1 MKKNYLLTTLIV
13 CFIIHLGFSQVSRVQ
28 KYKIGFSQC
37 TNADTW
43 RKTMLME
50 MQNELTY
57 YPSLELITMN
67 AQNNS
72 VKQINDIKELLT
84 ENIDLL
90 IVSPNESAPLTPIV
104 KEVYQKGI
112 PVILIDRKIE
122 SEDYTAFIGA
132 NNYQIGKEAGKYAVK
147 LLKGKGRILEIMG
160 LIGSSP
166 ARERHNGFSDEI
178 SKFPE
183 IKVVKSKSGEWENPG
198 GWKIMDEALTENLQ
212 FNLVFAHNDRMAMGA
227 YNSYIQQ
234 KKKKNFYLI
243 GVDGLPGSDGGIQA
257 IIDKKF
263 DATLLYPT
271 GGRMAISLAGDIL
284 NKKPFYKE
292 NDLNTMVI
300 DSANVQ
306 AVKAQSEE
314 IVTLHKNIEFSKQNL
329 DIQVQR
335 FYSQRFWLIVSLI
348 SLVMVIFLVSLLFRA
363 YRNKKLANQKLEHQ
377 TKEIIR
383 QNEELKNISLQLEE
397 ATQAKLRFFTNISH
411 EFRTP
416 LTLILGPLD
425 NIISSARLTPELLKR
440 LQMMHR
446 NANRLLRLI
455 NQLMDLQKMDST
467 KMKLNAGNYDIIQ
480 FAKGIKESFDEL
492 SEKKHIEYSFTTALP
507 YQELLFDKDKVD
519 KILFNLLS
527 NAFKFTSD
535 YGKIEIIIQNTKHQ
549 FVDEMSDAVEIIVKD
564 NGIGISEKHLA
575 RIFELFYRGDY
586 QTDITFEG
594 TGIGLALSKGFIDL
608 HKGDLTVESKKG
620 EGTSFFVYFRQG
632 RSHINTDEIILI
644 DKEYDRIERQ
654 IEAVTETGGNDDAA
668 RKANSKLGTD
678 FDQQLTILIVEDNP
692 DVRSFIRDCL
702 LDTYRVMEAANG
714 KEAFDKIDQEEPDLI
729 ICDVMM
735 PVMDGLEFTEKL
747 KSDLRICHIPVIL
760 LTARSTHEQ
769 KIEGLET
776 GADSYMPKPFN
787 SKHLLVRI
795 RKLIEIRQKIRK
807 HYQENLLLPNTGENK
822 ISQLDSSF
830 LKKCN
835 KIIEKNIQNTEYGV
849 EELSNDVGLSRVHVY
864 RKIKH
869 LTGLSVSEFIRNTKL
884 NKAAILLRESGK
896 SIAEI
901 AYETGFSSPSY
912 FSKSFKDY
920 FKISPSEF
928 NQNSASN
935 NG

>member
-1 MKKNYLLTTLIV
+1 V
-13 CFIIHLGFSQVSRVQ
+13 R
-28 KYKIGFSQC
+28 KYRIGFSQC

-57 YPSLELITMN
+57 YPSLELITTN
-67 AQNNS
+67 ANNNS
-72 VKQINDIKELLT
+72 AKQIKDIQELLT

-90 IVSPNESAPLTPIV
+90 IVSPNESVPLTPIV
-104 KEVYQKGI
+104 KEVYRKGI

-147 LLKGKGRILEIMG
+147 LLKGKGQILEIMG

-166 ARERHNGFSDEI
+166 ARERHNGFTDEI
-178 SKFPE
+178 SKFPD
-183 IKVVKSKSGEWENPG
+183 IKIVKSESGEWENPG
-198 GWKIMDEALTENLQ
+198 GWKIISDALSEKQQ

-227 YNSYIQQ
+227 YNAFIKQ
-234 KKKKNFYLI
+234 KKEKNFYLI
-243 GVDGLPGSDGGIQA
+243 GIDGLPGIDGGIQA

-314 IVTLHKNIEFSKQNL
+314 IITLHKNIEFSKQNL

-335 FYSQRFWLIVSLI
+335 FYSQQFWLIVSLC
-348 SLVMVIFLVSLLFRA
+348 SLALVIILVSLLFRG
-363 YRNKKLANQKLEHQ
+363 YRNKQLANQKLENQ
-377 TKEIIR
+377 TQKIIR
-383 QNEELKNISLQLEE
+383 QNEELKKISLQLEE

-425 NIISSARLTPELLKR
+425 NIISSARLTPDLLKR

-455 NQLMDLQKMDST
+455 NQLMDLQKMDSS

-492 SEKKHIEYSFTTALP
+492 SEKKNIEYLFTTGLTK
-507 YQELLFDKDKVD
+507 QELFFDKDKVD

-535 YGKIEIIIQNTKHQ
+535 NGKIEIIIQNTKHQ
-549 FVDEMSDAVEIIVKD
+549 FVDEICDAVEIIVKD

-586 QTDITFEG
+586 QTDITFQG

-608 HKGDLTVESKKG
+608 HKGDLTVQSKKG

-632 RSHINTDEIILI
+632 NAHINTDEIILI
-644 DKEYDRIERQ
+644 DKEYDRVERQ
-654 IEAVTETGGNDDAA
+654 IEAVTETIANVEATQ
-668 RKANSKLGTD
+668 KINSKSSAD

-692 DVRSFIRDCL
+692 DVRGFIRDCL
-702 LDTYRVMEAANG
+702 LDTYKVMEASNG
-714 KEAFDKIDQEEPDLI
+714 KEAFDKIDEDEPDLI

-787 SKHLLVRI
+787 SKHLLVRV

-835 KIIEKNIQNTEYGV
+835 KIIDKNIQNTEYGV

-884 NKAAILLRESGK
+884 NKAAILLKESGK
-896 SIAEI
+896 SIAEV

-920 FKISPSEF
+920 YKMSPSEF
-928 NQNSASN
+928 NQNNTNN

>member
-1 MKKNYLLTTLIV
+1 M
-13 CFIIHLGFSQVSRVQ
+13 R
-28 KYKIGFSQC
+28 KYRIGFSQC

-57 YPSLELITMN
+57 YPSLELITTN
-67 AQNNS
+67 ANNNS
-72 VKQINDIKELLT
+72 AKQIKDIHELLA

-90 IVSPNESAPLTPIV
+90 IVSPNESEPLTPIV
-104 KEVYQKGI
+104 KEVYKKGI

-122 SEDYTAFIGA
+122 SGDYTAFIGA

-147 LLKGKGRILEIMG
+147 LLKGRGRILEIMG
-160 LIGSSP
+160 LVGSSP
-166 ARERHNGFSDEI
+166 ARERHNGFIDEI
-178 SKFPE
+178 SKFSE
-183 IKVVKSKSGEWENPG
+183 IKIVKSESGEWENPG
-198 GWKIMDEALTENLQ
+198 GWKIMDEALLQNLQ
-212 FNLVFAHNDRMAMGA
+212 FNLVYAHNDRMAMGA
-227 YNSYIQQ
+227 YNAFIKQ
-234 KKKKNFYLI
+234 KKKKDFFII
-243 GVDGLPGSDGGIQA
+243 GIDGLPGSDGGIQA

-314 IVTLHKNIEFSKQNL
+314 IITLHKNIEFSKQNL

-335 FYSQRFWLIVSLI
+335 FYSQQFWLIVSLC
-348 SLVMVIFLVSLLFRA
+348 SLAMVIILVSLLFRA
-363 YRNKKLANQKLEHQ
+363 YRNKQLANQKLEHQ
-377 TKEIIR
+377 TQEIIR

-455 NQLMDLQKMDST
+455 NQLMDLQKMDNT

-480 FAKGIKESFDEL
+480 FVRGIKESFDEL
-492 SEKKHIEYSFTTALP
+492 SEKKHMEYLFTTALSK
-507 YQELLFDKDKVD
+507 QELFFDKDKVD

-527 NAFKFTSD
+527 NAFKFTSEN
-535 YGKIEIIIQNTKHQ
+535 GRIEIIIQNTKHH
-549 FVDEMSDAVEIIVKD
+549 FVDEVCDAVEIIVKD

-586 QTDITFEG
+586 QTDIIFQG

-632 RSHINTDEIILI
+632 SAHINTDEIVLI
-644 DKEYDRIERQ
+644 DKEYDRVERQ
-654 IEAVTETGGNDDAA
+654 IESVTETVGNVDAFS
-668 RKANSKLGTD
+668 KANSKLSNG

-692 DVRSFIRDCL
+692 DVRGFIRDCL
-702 LDTYRVMEAANG
+702 LDIYKVMEASNG
-714 KEAFDKIDQEEPDLI
+714 KEAFDIIDQEEPDLI

-735 PVMDGLEFTEKL
+735 PVMDGLAFTEKL

-787 SKHLLVRI
+787 SKHLLVRV

-884 NKAAILLRESGK
+884 NKAAVLLRESGK

-920 FKISPSEF
+920 YKISPSEF
-928 NQNSASN
+928 NQNSASD

>member
-1 MKKNYLLTTLIV
+1 MKNKHLVTFLLF
-13 CFIIHLGFSQVSRVQ
+13 CFFTQFGFSQVAQIR
-28 KYKIGFSQC
+28 KFKIGFSQC

-50 MQNELTY
+50 MQNELNY
-57 YPSLELITMN
+57 YPSLKLITTN
-67 AQNNS
+67 ANNS
-72 VKQINDIKELLT
+72 SSKQIKDIQELLA

-90 IVSPNESAPLTPIV
+90 IVSPNESKPLTPMV

-147 LLKGKGRILEIMG
+147 LLKGKGQVLEIMG

-166 ARERHNGFSDEI
+166 ARDRHNGFNDEI

-183 IKVVKSKSGEWENPG
+183 IKVVKSESGEWENPG
-198 GWKIMDEALTENLQ
+198 GWKIMNEALSQNLQ
-212 FNLVFAHNDRMAMGA
+212 FNLVYAHNDRMAMGA
-227 YNSYIQQ
+227 YNAFIKQ

-243 GVDGLPGSDGGIQA
+243 GIDGLPGSDGGIQA

-284 NKKPFYKE
+284 SKKPFYKE

-335 FYSQRFWLIVSLI
+335 FYSQQFWLIVSLC
-348 SLVMVIFLVSLLFRA
+348 SLAMVIILVSLLFRA
-363 YRNKKLANQKLEHQ
+363 FRNKQQANLKLEKQ
-377 TKEIIR
+377 KQEIIR
-383 QNEELKNISLQLEE
+383 QNEELKKISLQLEE

-425 NIISSARLTPELLKR
+425 NIISTAKLTPELLKR
-440 LQMMHR
+440 LNMMHR
-446 NANRLLRLI
+446 NATRLLRLI
-455 NQLMDLQKMDST
+455 NQLMDLQKMDSA
-467 KMKLNAGNYDIIQ
+467 KMKLNAGLFDIIH
-480 FAKGIKESFDEL
+480 FIKGIKESFDEL
-492 SEKKHIEYSFTTALP
+492 SEQKHIEYLFITSHP
-507 YQELLFDKDKVD
+507 KQELLFDKDKVD

-527 NAFKFTSD
+527 NAFKFTPD
-535 YGKIEIIIQNTKHQ
+535 NGKIEIIIQTTKHQ
-549 FVDEMSDAVEIIVKD
+549 FVDGIYDAIEIIVKD
-564 NGIGISEKHLA
+564 NGIGISEKHLN
-575 RIFELFYRGDY
+575 RIFELFYRGDD
-586 QTDITFEG
+586 QIDTITQG

-608 HKGDLTVESKKG
+608 HKGDLTVKSKKG
-620 EGTSFFVYFRQG
+620 EGTSFFVYFRLG
-632 RSHINTDEIILI
+632 KEHIDTNEIILI
-644 DKEYDRIERQ
+644 DKEFDRIERQ
-654 IEAVTETGGNDDAA
+654 IEVVADAA
-668 RKANSKLGTD
+668 EKDESLKKSKTKLSNK
-678 FDQQLTILIVEDNP
+678 FEEPLTILIVEDNP
-692 DVRSFIRDCL
+692 DVRSFIKDCL
-702 LDTYRVMEAANG
+702 LDNYQIMEAANG
-714 KEAFDKIDQEEPDLI
+714 KEAFDKIDLQEPDLI

-747 KSDLRICHIPVIL
+747 KSDIRICHIPVIL

-787 SKHLLVRI
+787 SKHLLVRV
-795 RKLIEIRQKIRK
+795 RKLIEVRQKIRK
-807 HYQENLLLPNTGENK
+807 HYQDNMILPFTGENK
-822 ISQLDSSF
+822 ISTLDSSF

-849 EELSNDVGLSRVHVY
+849 EELSNEIGLSRVHVY
-864 RKIKH
+864 RKIKY
-869 LTGLSVSEFIRNTKL
+869 LTDLSVSEFIRNIKL
-884 NKAAILLRESGK
+884 TKAAVLLKESGK
-896 SIAEI
+896 TIAEV

-928 NQNSASN
+928 NQN
-935 NG
+935 NGSTNG

>member
-1 MKKNYLLTTLIV
+1 
-13 CFIIHLGFSQVSRVQ
+13 
-28 KYKIGFSQC
+28 
-37 TNADTW
+37 
-43 RKTMLME
+43 ME

-57 YPSLELITMN
+57 YPSLELITTN
-67 AQNNS
+67 ANNNS
-72 VKQINDIKELLT
+72 AKQIKDIHELLA

-90 IVSPNESAPLTPIV
+90 IVSPNESEPLTPIV
-104 KEVYQKGI
+104 KEVYKKGI

-122 SEDYTAFIGA
+122 SGDYTAFIGA

-147 LLKGKGRILEIMG
+147 LLKGRGRILEIMG
-160 LIGSSP
+160 LVGSSP
-166 ARERHNGFSDEI
+166 ARERHNGFIDEI
-178 SKFPE
+178 SKFSE
-183 IKVVKSKSGEWENPG
+183 IKIVKSESGEWENPG
-198 GWKIMDEALTENLQ
+198 GWKIMDEALLQNLQ
-212 FNLVFAHNDRMAMGA
+212 FNLVYAHNDRMAMGA
-227 YNSYIQQ
+227 YNAFIKQ
-234 KKKKNFYLI
+234 KKKKDFFII
-243 GVDGLPGSDGGIQA
+243 GIDGLPGSDGGIQA

-314 IVTLHKNIEFSKQNL
+314 IITLHKNIEFSKQNL

-335 FYSQRFWLIVSLI
+335 FYSQQFWLIVSLC
-348 SLVMVIFLVSLLFRA
+348 SLAMVIILVSLLFRA
-363 YRNKKLANQKLEHQ
+363 YRNKQLANQKLEHQ
-377 TKEIIR
+377 TQEIIR

-455 NQLMDLQKMDST
+455 NQLMDLQKMDNT

-480 FAKGIKESFDEL
+480 FVRGIKESFDEL
-492 SEKKHIEYSFTTALP
+492 SEKKHMEYLFTTALSK
-507 YQELLFDKDKVD
+507 QELFFDKDKVD

-527 NAFKFTSD
+527 NAFKFTSEN
-535 YGKIEIIIQNTKHQ
+535 GRIEIIIQNTKHH
-549 FVDEMSDAVEIIVKD
+549 FVDEVCDAVEIIVKD

-586 QTDITFEG
+586 QTDIIFQG

-632 RSHINTDEIILI
+632 SAHINTDEIVLI
-644 DKEYDRIERQ
+644 DKEYDRVERQ
-654 IEAVTETGGNDDAA
+654 IESVTETVGNVDAFS
-668 RKANSKLGTD
+668 KANSKLSNG

-692 DVRSFIRDCL
+692 DVRGFIRDCL
-702 LDTYRVMEAANG
+702 LDIYKVMEASNG
-714 KEAFDKIDQEEPDLI
+714 KEAFDIIDQEEPDLI

-735 PVMDGLEFTEKL
+735 PVMDGLAFTEKL

-787 SKHLLVRI
+787 SKHLLVRV

-884 NKAAILLRESGK
+884 NKAAVLLRESGK

-920 FKISPSEF
+920 YKISPSEF
-928 NQNSASN
+928 NQNSASD